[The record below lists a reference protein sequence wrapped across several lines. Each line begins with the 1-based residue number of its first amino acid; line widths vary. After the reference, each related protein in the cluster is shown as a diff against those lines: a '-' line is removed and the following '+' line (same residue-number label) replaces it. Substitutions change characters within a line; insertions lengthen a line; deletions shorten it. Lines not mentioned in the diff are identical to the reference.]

1 MASSERL
8 KGIELVDC
16 ARANAAQGVE
26 VATFLCGYGTD
37 VANFQQALHQACQ
50 DMGIE
55 ISELSD
61 LITEQQSI
69 LQTGGIEIAPET
81 SSEL

>member
-8 KGIELVDC
+8 KSIELIDC
-16 ARANAAQGVE
+16 AKANAPQGVE
-26 VATFLCGYGTD
+26 VAARQCGYED
-37 VANFQQALHQACQ
+37 NIAEFQQELHSACQ
-50 DMGIE
+50 QIGIE

-69 LQTGGIEIAPET
+69 LQTGGIEISPET
-81 SSEL
+81 PSEL